1 MAVNLSGL
9 NKKQL
14 DELKLL
20 LETKLKEIEHEISEF
35 EYELKE
41 DGSSDEQGA
50 ADEID
55 RSSYEEA
62 MQRSQL
68 VLAGKHRL
76 REEVREALNK
86 FEEGS
91 YGVCEESEEPI
102 GYQRLKAQPWTRYS
116 LEAQKD
122 LEKSKKLQLGGMKA
136 SASGSSYPTGT
147 AEE

>member
-1 MAVNLSGL
+1 MALNLSGL
-9 NKKQL
+9 SKKQM
-14 DELKLL
+14 DELHELLQKKLNDV
-20 LETKLKEIEHEISEF
+20 EVEIKDF

-68 VLAGKHRL
+68 VLAGKHKL
-76 REEVREALNK
+76 REEIKYALEK
-86 FEEGS
+86 FDEGT
-91 YGVCEESEEPI
+91 YGICEESEEAI
-102 GYQRLKAQPWTRYS
+102 GYNRLKAQPWTRYS
-116 LEAQKD
+116 LEAQK
-122 LEKSKKLQLGGMKA
+122 EMETNNKIHQGMRN
-136 SASGSSYPTGT
+136 SSGSYPSGA